1 LSEFSLAASVVVH
14 FADYRFQQVADSN
27 GQRDQQS
34 DVLPTK
40 ERYLDGILKHWM
52 PLVVSIPALVFS
64 ILSFVWA
71 YKALDAAYKALDAAS
86 LANRWAY
93 ETYTLTL
100 IADRLSL
107 MQLCAMNIVCS
118 PSISFLG
125 NGKH

>member
-1 LSEFSLAASVVVH
+1 MSEFPLAAGDVVH

-34 DVLPTK
+34 DALSTK
-40 ERYLDGILKHWM
+40 KLDLDGILKHWT
-52 PLVVSIPALVFS
+52 PLVVSMIALVFS

-71 YKALDAAYKALDAAS
+71 YKALDAAS
-86 LANRWAY
+86 LANSWAY
-93 ETYTLTL
+93 HTYTLTL

-107 MQLCAMNIVCS
+107 MQLCAMNLVCS